1 MQKLYLNL
9 NIYLCA
15 IQLSSRLIYT
25 KFKNNNIISYD
36 FTMLFFKKFLIFYEN
51 LNNNKIAFNIIQKKV
66 LNLALNNLYI
76 IFNSPNFNFNN
87 NDSIFAKN
95 KINEL
100 HNLIKKEEFLM
111 KNDKI
116 LNHYLYIFNKLN
128 NQDYFYNLSFEEDKM
143 RLEWSNILEKTGQY
157 EFFQIEHKIKYYFL
171 YNDNMISIN

>member
-1 MQKLYLNL
+1 
-9 NIYLCA
+9 
-15 IQLSSRLIYT
+15 
-25 KFKNNNIISYD
+25 
-36 FTMLFFKKFLIFYEN
+36 
-51 LNNNKIAFNIIQKKV
+51 
-66 LNLALNNLYI
+66 LALNNLYI
-76 IFNSPNFNFNN
+76 IFNSPNFNFNIN

-95 KINEL
+95 KINEFY
-100 HNLIKKEEFLM
+100 NSSKKEEYLM

-171 YNDNMISIN
+171 YNDNMISNN